1 MPLYEVT
8 APDGK
13 ILEVEGPEGATDEQ
27 IISYAQKMYRPKE
40 IKADTGFTGA
50 FSAGKERLKGDIA
63 ALAGRTGI
71 MDVEAAERYKAEKD
85 ILAERMFKPTTDG
98 WTESPFQKFK
108 ETVGG
113 SLPYMAAPLAAGV
126 AAATLPVSAPIAGAI
141 GAGGAGLASLAQFT
155 GSNLSRQM
163 QEDPKLRLA
172 ETNLGAAGAAA
183 LPQAALDVVSMRMIP
198 GIGKI
203 FGAAG
208 KPITP
213 EIARKIAEE
222 GIAKTALSYGV
233 SGAKLANIEG
243 ATEAGQQFFERLQ
256 AGLNLTDEQARSEYF
271 DNYIGGAALGL
282 GLAPVGTY
290 IQRGQTIAKGK
301 ELEKEEKQKEI
312 VERQKAQREAY
323 LAEQEQI
330 QQTFRS
336 MGVPSG
342 TTTDVTGRQ
351 VGIAALPAPATK
363 YEAPI
368 QEDPLINPL
377 GNFSTK
383 VMSPQEV
390 AIINKR
396 RKDIGKPRIGREFS
410 IEDLAD
416 VFTSE
421 EAKDQKGVLNRL
433 IAERTGYQDG
443 DTFSPKILEVQA
455 RNRGIDTGTQGFK
468 DFLKRTTGVD
478 NLLGMAEPQRLAVK
492 QALDKVP
499 VGSDFRILESG
510 SNARNYTE
518 SQYQDTV
525 SGLAKEF
532 KEVGNVANGRESVL
546 KQIEKYSGLLKE
558 EDQQR
563 LLDRALKEGL
573 IESRNETRNVNGV
586 PTNIQTFKPTTET
599 EGLPGGMDIRK
610 ETFKQSEEPEGY
622 QIRRG
627 AQELDVANTV
637 EEATQKAILAQDLNE
652 KTITQLLQDIANS
665 EAATLRRAAKLEEM
679 KALGQGKT
687 SAFFIA
693 QGDAMARD
701 EKAKALIAEKQQEIE
716 SFTAPVSVNPFG
728 NKAVTSDKFTFYE
741 QGKPVARF
749 DSEEKADEFGIS
761 RLNDETLQQIIDSA
775 SAQKQTGKVK
785 RYADL
790 AQKELNDRQSIEEE
804 RGIAILTTKGLK
816 GATERLEALGI
827 YTKETHDKL
836 AQLRLSLLPALKRYG
851 LENVGLRIVN
861 SIQDGRADGQWVQQ
875 IMTIAM
881 DSKNPMGTLKH
892 ETIHALKELGA
903 FTKQEWQILE
913 NKAKS
918 DWIQKYLKDVKGAD
932 GVSLYD
938 RYKAMGLNQ
947 NDMMEEAI
955 AEAFKHF
962 KVGNLQPGMIGN
974 IWMRLN
980 RMFEALRNGFAK
992 LGFKTSDAIFSNIEE
1007 GGIKTLA
1014 VEPKDTEVKFAKKE
1028 LLSKEDIIAD
1038 GAERY
1043 ANALVKNNALMNN
1056 GYGGYNILGP
1066 SSMGGRADAAL
1077 TKIIDGIEER
1087 LKSAGVSNTRN
1098 SDGNKDLDD
1107 IIYQKVLPEGRKLA
1121 IKKQTVADNKIFGG
1135 EKLQLKP
1142 EAIRKIGENLV
1153 GAPPNAK
1160 TEKDRVE
1167 LVKRMTNLLEHP
1179 YSMYDKSKNWYERSG
1194 DTIAEIAHGNKDL
1207 MERIVRLTALYSQ
1220 ANSLGGNITAV
1231 IKSMH
1236 QLAKGDITARAGR
1249 FPEATAKVIPEILA
1263 AKEFNTDLAGVDN
1276 KLMNFYHN
1284 LHDGTF
1290 KTDTFEDSSTIDR
1303 WMMRLFGYPHIE
1315 DEGEGGS
1322 ASVSATQYKYAKDLI
1337 RKIAD
1342 ANEEK
1347 TGDKLLPRQIQAVLW
1362 TYIKNLTGA
1371 EKAKEEGK
1379 EFTPTSLDFSDYVI
1393 RATANITWESRPSTS
1408 IDLIQGIHDAPR
1420 KDQEA
1425 FNRAVRSI
1433 FETKD
1438 GTNKIFELLNEG
1450 VLYSSQNSI
1459 GAYENKIAPNVVT
1472 RVVLGKDDKSHLT
1485 EVANQTAAIIGYVA
1499 KQDAVPWYRADPTAS
1514 GKMASKGYKVTPNT
1528 EITQDFEDKLFKHLD
1543 EAMPGVGFTRI
1554 DNSFDFI
1561 NFRNEDGKPTFM
1573 PDKNY
1578 LADLQEA
1585 LQTFSSDVTFG
1596 IEPFKAES
1604 NYIFNDWK
1612 ENPNGEGYLKEFS
1625 ARQLT
1630 DIQSTIDGWSK
1641 AYEAVADEFGK
1652 EYGWSKGTTA
1662 QGEVGKLSLRDT
1674 KYAVAL
1680 NGIAPE
1686 TFLVPNEH
1694 LNDSGDLAQIPFNA
1708 SIPKNPIRLPVGT
1721 HSNVDDTGYGANHI
1735 LDRMLKDPSRKPKD
1749 SAQDLLE
1756 SVAVHLMDLGK
1767 KFNRIYKVEGKYV
1780 LYDSLSND
1788 LMFVKPK
1795 ADHYEIAT
1803 MYNDPNANRRYG
1815 NPVWSG
1821 RNIQPAENQ
1830 AFQTKARGI
1839 AVVAENG
1846 RVVQKAVP
1854 TTVKKRR
1861 VITPE
1866 MVEQEAPQGKLSL
1879 RQFSMDD
1886 LPKRG
1891 TYTLNAGTE
1900 IFHGAHKLRADEIKK
1915 SGNTLLI
1922 PSKTKQ
1928 KSGGGELTEGNLI
1941 YFGDKDLAEGHSR
1954 SAVDTEAARY
1964 DIERGNIRN
1973 AGQAFSTVTDRDYR
1987 LLSRYYKLSSDEAEI
2002 LNKELGLPD
2011 YKKLEVD
2018 NDLSQAALRAHVYSD
2033 SNVNRYDIEGRGTYS
2048 DGLSKSVK
2056 ALGFDGIFDSSGIA
2070 FTADNGIR
2078 LGQEGA
2084 QMERFSLRSQVD
2096 PRILGRVEATTTQ
2109 RVTKGYPERIV
2120 DAMSP
2125 TAMTRLRQAFIN
2137 KYESIER
2144 LTHAVAG
2151 EFGADRLMAE
2161 TSALAAALQSDRAA
2175 GVAASSFRDGV
2186 PVFDKGYTYVSDLDG
2201 KVKGL
2206 IPILEPL
2213 SKYGDPTIYQLFQF
2227 YAGTRRGKRLDAEGR
2242 EKTFTKDDIQDGEAL
2257 AKQFPEFKQVFDDY
2271 QLYNQG
2277 LVKYMMDT
2285 GVISNEDARI
2295 WTQNFDYI
2303 PFYRQLDG
2311 EKTAGP
2317 KVFSPIAGV
2326 AKPKKLKGS
2335 EAPLDDFMET
2345 IVRNARAA
2353 IEAGMKNEA
2362 ARRVIRDV
2370 VEVGLGEQ
2378 VQTGTVG
2385 TDIVTIKEGGE
2396 TKYYR
2401 VDDPLLVESL
2411 KGLNLPQLPFMDF
2424 LSAPANLLRNFVTK
2438 DPGFMLANLGRD
2450 SMQAWITSGTGMMPL
2465 VDSFKQFGK
2474 TLAGHSPEAYAL
2486 AKAGLTGY
2494 DFAGDVK
2501 STAEQVEKEL
2511 RKRTGTRTAKEKALL
2526 PITAFWEMLEHGS
2539 HSSDMATRAEVYKR
2553 TLERTDSEAEA
2564 FYQAMEVMNFS
2575 RKGNSALIRILSA
2588 MIPFFNARVQGL
2600 DVLYRTGWGKAA
2612 MENKEQIQ
2620 KAFIF
2625 RSSVLLGLSV
2635 MYWAAVSDD
2644 DEYKKL
2650 SKEERD
2656 NYWIVPAI
2664 SINDKPF
2671 RFPIPFELG
2680 VVFKVIPERI
2690 LEYSFGTDTGKDLRE
2705 SLIRNAMSTLSF
2717 NPIPQAILPV
2727 VENTVNHSFF
2737 TGEPI
2742 IGKGVEGLA
2751 PKFQYTAGTSEV
2763 AKKIGREIDYS
2774 PQKIDN
2780 FIRGYTGTMGTYA
2793 MMLMDAALTG
2803 EGDSVKAAKRME
2815 QLPVIKRFFAGDSGT
2830 ISAYYDLKEEVD
2842 TVVNTVNTLQR
2853 TGNTDDLK
2861 DYLIENKQL
2870 YALKGYIGILDKNM
2884 KQLNQA
2890 SKMINSSKTMSAD
2903 EKRVALDR
2911 IHEAQL
2917 KLTERVKLLRK
2928 ARE

>member
-27 IISYAQKMYRPKE
+27 IIFYAQKMYRPKE

-63 ALAGRTGI
+63 ALAGRTGL
-71 MDVEAAERYKAEKD
+71 MDVEEAERYKAEKD
-85 ILAERMFKPTTDG
+85 ILAEKMFKPTTAG

-113 SLPYMAAPLAAGV
+113 SLPYMAAPLAAGAATLALPATV
-126 AAATLPVSAPIAGAI
+126 AAAPVLGGLTTLGTALGV
-141 GAGGAGLASLAQFT
+141 GGAGLASLGQFT

-183 LPQAALDVVSMRMIP
+183 LPQAALDVVSLRMIP
-198 GIGKI
+198 AVGKI

-290 IQRGQTIAKGK
+290 VQRSQTIAKGK
-301 ELEKEEKQKEI
+301 ELEKEEQKKEI
-312 VERQKAQREAY
+312 VERQKAQRDAY
-323 LAEQEQI
+323 LAEQAQLK
-330 QQTFRS
+330 QTAE
-336 MGVPSG
+336 MLGVPSG
-342 TTTDVTGRQ
+342 TTTDVTGKQ
-351 VGIAALPAPATK
+351 VGIAALPAPTTK

-586 PTNIQTFKPTTET
+586 LTNIQTFKPTTET

-610 ETFKQSEEPEGY
+610 ETFKQSEGPEGY

-627 AQELDVANTV
+627 AQELDVANTA

-652 KTITQLLQDIANS
+652 KTITQLRQDIANS

-693 QGDAMARD
+693 QGDAMAKD
-701 EKAKALIAEKQQEIE
+701 EKAKALIAEKQQQIE

-728 NKAVTSDKFTFYE
+728 NKAVTEDKFTFYE

-804 RGIAILTTKGLK
+804 RGIAVTTTKGLK

-881 DSKNPMGTLKH
+881 DSKDPMGTLKH
-892 ETIHALKELGA
+892 ESIHALKELGA
-903 FTKQEWQILE
+903 FTKQEWQVLE

-918 DWIQKYLKDVKGAD
+918 DWIQKYLKDVKSAE

-947 NDMMEEAI
+947 DDMMEEAI

-1014 VEPKDTEVKFAKKE
+1014 VEPKDTEVKFAQKPKE
-1028 LLSKEDIIAD
+1028 VTPLTVQQARI
-1038 GAERY
+1038 Y
-1043 ANALVKNNALMNN
+1043 ASEM
-1056 GYGGYNILGP
+1056 
-1066 SSMGGRADAAL
+1066 
-1077 TKIIDGIEER
+1077 
-1087 LKSAGVSNTRN
+1087 
-1098 SDGNKDLDD
+1098 
-1107 IIYQKVLPEGRKLA
+1107 EGL
-1121 IKKQTVADNKIFGG
+1121 IKKVGNRVAGMKSG
-1135 EKLQLKP
+1135 ETLADVKKAVKKLQDFTAQGL
-1142 EAIRKIGENLV
+1142 EG
-1153 GAPPNAK
+1153 
-1160 TEKDRVE
+1160 KD
-1167 LVKRMTNLLEHP
+1167 
-1179 YSMYDKSKNWYERSG
+1179 WYERSAKAVLEAFNGDPILAEKFFQIIAITSAGTEVGANFTKTINAWKQFAEGKPIKVGTG
-1194 DTIAEIAHGNKDL
+1194 DTNKKVDALLNFGEDWGGRKTNTFYTNL
-1207 MERIVRLTALYSQ
+1207 MEAMEGKDT
-1220 ANSLGGNITAV
+1220 
-1231 IKSMH
+1231 
-1236 QLAKGDITARAGR
+1236 GR
-1249 FPEATAKVIPEILA
+1249 
-1263 AKEFNTDLAGVDN
+1263 
-1276 KLMNFYHN
+1276 
-1284 LHDGTF
+1284 
-1290 KTDTFEDSSTIDR
+1290 STIDLH
-1303 WMMRLFGYPHIE
+1303 MTRLLFDKDAPT
-1315 DEGEGGS
+1315 D
-1322 ASVSATQYKYAKDLI
+1322 AQYELAENMVRLLSSKV
-1337 RKIAD
+1337 
-1342 ANEEK
+1342 
-1347 TGDKLLPRQIQAVLW
+1347 GLLPRQIQAAAWVTQKAKGIFEDYRARGLKKGLSD
-1362 TYIKNLTGA
+1362 TDLREFAFERAVADYSHFMKKEVSKLPVTEAMRETSGDIKARTQNITGEVIPSVQTEMSQAETMNFSYKEKLTKQIANSETIKNIANFLGI
-1371 EKAKEEGK
+1371 ESK
-1379 EFTPTSLDFSDYVI
+1379 I
-1393 RATANITWESRPSTS
+1393 RVTVGS
-1408 IDLIQGIHDAPR
+1408 
-1420 KDQEA
+1420 
-1425 FNRAVRSI
+1425 
-1433 FETKD
+1433 
-1438 GTNKIFELLNEG
+1438 
-1450 VLYSSQNSI
+1450 
-1459 GAYENKIAPNVVT
+1459 GAYANKVNPNLIVQVIDDDAEIAQ
-1472 RVVLGKDDKSHLT
+1472 KDAADL
-1485 EVANQTAAIIGYVA
+1485 ANAMSYVF
-1499 KQDAVPWYRADPTAS
+1499 KQDATPLFRADPKLIDTAQL
-1514 GKMASKGYKVTPNT
+1514 GYKFKFDTANLTP
-1528 EITQDFEDKLFKHLD
+1528 TQQKKILDIFQAKFGED
-1543 EAMPGVGFTRI
+1543 AGFTKI
-1554 DNSFDFI
+1554 KGDELVII
-1561 NFRNEDGKPTFM
+1561 NYRGEDGKPFLASDEDFIKGLAEISGEISKVSTIQSQDFFGA
-1573 PDKNY
+1573 KSEYNY
-1578 LADLQEA
+1578 HDWKTEPSGTSIVTGIQTSRPERPDLQGGLDSLRESFVA
-1585 LQTFSSDVTFG
+1585 EIRRTVRESGQEPKFSIRADGLTESDV
-1596 IEPFKAES
+1596 
-1604 NYIFNDWK
+1604 
-1612 ENPNGEGYLKEFS
+1612 
-1625 ARQLT
+1625 
-1630 DIQSTIDGWSK
+1630 
-1641 AYEAVADEFGK
+1641 
-1652 EYGWSKGTTA
+1652 
-1662 QGEVGKLSLRDT
+1662 

-1821 RNIQPAENQ
+1821 RNVQPAENQ
-1830 AFQTKARGI
+1830 TFQTKARGI
-1839 AVVAENG
+1839 AVIAENG
-1846 RVVQKAVP
+1846 RVAPKAVP

-1861 VITPE
+1861 VITPN
-1866 MVEQEAPQGKLSL
+1866 MVDQEAPQGKLSL
-1879 RQFSMDD
+1879 R
-1886 LPKRG
+1886 
-1891 TYTLNAGTE
+1891 
-1900 IFHGAHKLRADEIKK
+1900 
-1915 SGNTLLI
+1915 
-1922 PSKTKQ
+1922 
-1928 KSGGGELTEGNLI
+1928 
-1941 YFGDKDLAEGHSR
+1941 
-1954 SAVDTEAARY
+1954 
-1964 DIERGNIRN
+1964 
-1973 AGQAFSTVTDRDYR
+1973 
-1987 LLSRYYKLSSDEAEI
+1987 
-2002 LNKELGLPD
+2002 
-2011 YKKLEVD
+2011 
-2018 NDLSQAALRAHVYSD
+2018 
-2033 SNVNRYDIEGRGTYS
+2033 
-2048 DGLSKSVK
+2048 
-2056 ALGFDGIFDSSGIA
+2056 
-2070 FTADNGIR
+2070 
-2078 LGQEGA
+2078 
-2084 QMERFSLRSQVD
+2084 SQVD
-2096 PRILGRVEATTTQ
+2096 PRILSRVEATTTQ

-2125 TAMTRLRQAFIN
+2125 TAMTRFRQAFIN

-2144 LTHAVAG
+2144 LTHLIA
-2151 EFGADRLMAE
+2151 EKFGADRLLAE
-2161 TSALAAALQSDRAA
+2161 VSALAAALQSDRAA

-2242 EKTFTKDDIQDGEAL
+2242 EKNFTKDDIQDGEAL

-2285 GVISNEDARI
+2285 GVISAEEAKI

-2326 AKPKKLKGS
+2326 AKPKKLKSS

-2450 SMQAWITSGTGMMPL
+2450 SMQAWITSGTGMTPL
-2465 VDSFKQFGK
+2465 VDSVKQFSK

-2526 PITAFWEMLEHGS
+2526 PITAFWDMLEHGS
-2539 HSSDMATRAEVYKR
+2539 HASDMATRAEVYKR
-2553 TLERTDSEAEA
+2553 TLERTGSEAEA

-2575 RKGNSALIRILSA
+2575 RKGNSAMIRILSA

-2635 MYWAAVSDD
+2635 MYWAAMSDD

-2656 NYWIVPAI
+2656 NYWIIPAME
-2664 SINDKPF
+2664 INGKPF

-2705 SLIRNAMSTLSF
+2705 SLMRNAMSTLSF

-2861 DYLIENKQL
+2861 DYLTENKQL
-2870 YALKGYIGILDKNM
+2870 YALKGYIGVLDKNM

-2903 EKRVALDR
+2903 DKRVALDK

-2917 KLTERVKLLRK
+2917 KLTERVRILRK
-2928 ARE
+2928 SRE

>member
-50 FSAGKERLKGDIA
+50 FGAGKERLKGDIA
-63 ALAGRTGI
+63 ALAGRTGL
-71 MDVEAAERYKAEKD
+71 MDVEEAERYKAEKD
-85 ILAERMFKPTTDG
+85 ILAEKMFKPTTAG

-256 AGLNLTDEQARSEYF
+256 AGLNLTDEQARNEYF

-282 GLAPVGTY
+282 GLSPVGTY
-290 IQRGQTIAKGK
+290 IERGQTVAKGK

-312 VERQKAQREAY
+312 VERQKAQRDAY
-323 LAEQEQI
+323 LAEQAQLK
-330 QQTFRS
+330 QTAKAL
-336 MGVPSG
+336 GVPSG
-342 TTTDVTGRQ
+342 TTTDVTGKQ

-363 YEAPI
+363 YEAPV

-416 VFTSE
+416 VFTPE
-421 EAKDQKGVLNRL
+421 EAKDKKGVLNRL

-573 IESRNETRNVNGV
+573 VESRNETRNVNGV

-610 ETFKQSEEPEGY
+610 ETFKQSEGPEGY

-627 AQELDVANTV
+627 AQELDIADTA

-652 KTITQLLQDIANS
+652 KTITQLRQDIANS
-665 EAATLRRAAKLEEM
+665 ETAMLRRAAKLEEM

-701 EKAKALIAEKQQEIE
+701 EKAKALIAKKQQQIE

-728 NKAVTSDKFTFYE
+728 NKALTSDKFTFYE

-775 SAQKQTGKVK
+775 PTQKQTGKVK

-804 RGIAILTTKGLK
+804 RGIAVTTTKGLK

-881 DSKNPMGTLKH
+881 DSKDPMGTLKH
-892 ETIHALKELGA
+892 ESIHALKELGA
-903 FTKQEWQILE
+903 FTKQEWQVLE

-918 DWIQKYLKDVKGAD
+918 DWIQKYLKDVKSAE

-980 RMFEALRNGFAK
+980 RMFEALRNAFNK
-992 LGFKTSDAIFSNIEE
+992 LGFQTTDDIFTSIEE
-1007 GGIKTLA
+1007 GKKQPTKEAVSDETKLSIKPKGDYEVVRKAQPRGRTTDQVSYELRRISDGRLIQEFDKRKDAQQMLDVYTLPQ
-1014 VEPKDTEVKFAKKE
+1014 EEVFAKYPE
-1028 LLSKEDIIAD
+1028 LKPKYEQ
-1038 GAERY
+1038 
-1043 ANALVKNNALMNN
+1043 K
-1056 GYGGYNILGP
+1056 
-1066 SSMGGRADAAL
+1066 
-1077 TKIIDGIEER
+1077 IEEKYA
-1087 LKSAGVSNTRN
+1087 LN
-1098 SDGNKDLDD
+1098 
-1107 IIYQKVLPEGRKLA
+1107 PE
-1121 IKKQTVADNKIFGG
+1121 
-1135 EKLQLKP
+1135 
-1142 EAIRKIGENLV
+1142 IRKIGENLV

-1194 DTIAEIAHGNKDL
+1194 DTIAEIAHGDEKL

-1630 DIQSTIDGWSK
+1630 DIQPTIDGWSK
-1641 AYEAVADEFGK
+1641 AYQALADEFGK

-1694 LNDSGDLAQIPFNA
+1694 LNDSGNLAQIPFNA

-1839 AVVAENG
+1839 AVIAENG

-1866 MVEQEAPQGKLSL
+1866 MVEQEAPQGKMSL
-1879 RQFSMDD
+1879 RAPD
-1886 LPKRG
+1886 
-1891 TYTLNAGTE
+1891 
-1900 IFHGAHKLRADEIKK
+1900 
-1915 SGNTLLI
+1915 
-1922 PSKTKQ
+1922 TKEFKQ
-1928 KSGGGELTEGNLI
+1928 W
-1941 YFGDKDLAEGHSR
+1941 FGDSKIVNEDGSPKVYYHGTARDITEFKPQQANAIFLTDNPEFAEMFSSKSKDYMAREMFNSLPLKTQLKIANKAYKYIKNSSMSEMHKIDFKRAIDNKDFSRVFMGGNYGAGLAIINETKPYLESNENIIPLFVKSVNPFDYQKQEH
-1954 SAVDTEAARY
+1954 
-1964 DIERGNIRN
+1964 IE
-1973 AGQAFSTVTDRDYR
+1973 
-1987 LLSRYYKLSSDEAEI
+1987 KI
-2002 LNKELGLPD
+2002 LNTKTGKEI
-2011 YKKLEVD
+2011 YEVP
-2018 NDLSQAALRAHVYSD
+2018 N
-2033 SNVNRYDIEGRGTYS
+2033 IEYGSWSLIETP
-2048 DGLSKSVK
+2048 KVQK
-2056 ALGFDGIFDSSGIA
+2056 AIKEAGFDA
-2070 FTADNGIR
+2070 FYVSENGIKN
-2078 LGQEGA
+2078 LAVYNSNQIKSFSNIAPTESPHISY
-2084 QMERFSLRSQVD
+2084 SLRSQVD

-2109 RVTKGYPERIV
+2109 RVTKGYAERIV

-2125 TAMTRLRQAFIN
+2125 TAMTRFRQAFIN

-2144 LTHAVAG
+2144 LTHAVAE

-2175 GVAASSFRDGV
+2175 GIAASSFRDGV

-2285 GVISNEDARI
+2285 GVISAEEAKI

-2378 VQTGTVG
+2378 VQTGSTG

-2438 DPGFMLANLGRD
+2438 DPGFILANLGRD

-2465 VDSFKQFGK
+2465 VDSVKQFSK

-2501 STAEQVEKEL
+2501 STAAQVEKEL

-2526 PITAFWEMLEHGS
+2526 PITAFWDMLEHGS
-2539 HSSDMATRAEVYKR
+2539 HASDMATRAEVYKR
-2553 TLERTDSEAEA
+2553 TLERTGSEAEA

-2575 RKGNSALIRILSA
+2575 RKGNSAMIRILSA

-2635 MYWAAVSDD
+2635 MYWAAMSDD

-2656 NYWIVPAI
+2656 NYWIIPAME
-2664 SINDKPF
+2664 INGKPF

-2705 SLIRNAMSTLSF
+2705 SLMRNAMSTLSF

-2861 DYLIENKQL
+2861 DYLTENKQL
-2870 YALKGYIGILDKNM
+2870 YALKGYIGALDNNM

-2903 EKRVALDR
+2903 EKRVALDK

-2917 KLTERVKLLRK
+2917 KLTERVKILRK
-2928 ARE
+2928 SRE